1 MKKFLFSLLLLPL
14 LAFAQDIELELFGCT
29 CCGFALSSC
38 STVPITDRKQLTI
51 FPEYKINAQAR
62 NAYEQ
67 FKSKAKLITSGK
79 QLNEVRNVPN
89 NRVDE
94 RERHQYRPSS
104 LRGA

>member
-1 MKKFLFSLLLLPL
+1 MKHNINRRKF
-14 LAFAQDIELELFGCT
+14 LELFGCT

-79 QLNEVRNVPN
+79 QLNEVRDIGKRIENSVTSFLIALITLS
-89 NRVDE
+89 E
-94 RERHQYRPSS
+94 
-104 LRGA
+104 